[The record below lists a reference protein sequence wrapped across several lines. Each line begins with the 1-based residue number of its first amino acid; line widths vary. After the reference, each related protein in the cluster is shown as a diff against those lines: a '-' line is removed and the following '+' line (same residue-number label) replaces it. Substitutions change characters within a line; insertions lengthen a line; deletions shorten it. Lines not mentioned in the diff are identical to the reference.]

1 MISALLDRS
10 PLARR
15 LMVYVMDIALAGV
28 SLVLSFFL
36 RMGAE
41 GERFYDA
48 LPGLIGIFCLIAAIV
63 FPLSRLNSGS
73 WRYASVRDLLAIVRA
88 VTAAVLVL
96 TLLLFL
102 VDRGASLPRSVL
114 VIEWFVLTIL
124 LAGPRLLYRLY
135 RDSRAGRMSFT
146 GNPISATPVLLYGF
160 SDETETFI
168 RAVNRDRNARF
179 RAVGIVDPNSK
190 HRGRQ
195 LRGVPVIGALE
206 ALVPYME
213 DARKRGTEPGQLII
227 ARPNLDRAMLAEI
240 VKAAARAGIKVT
252 RLPNL
257 QHTTSA
263 LSPETVKP
271 QAVRLEDLLGRQPVV
286 LDEAGISKF
295 VSGRR
300 VLITGAGGSVGS
312 ELAEQVLRFGAA
324 RITLL
329 ENSEFNLYEIER
341 QLRRRPSQAALSPV
355 FCDVRDRDRVF
366 ATMRQE
372 RPEIV
377 FHAAALKHVPVL
389 EQNPAEA
396 ALTNVFGTK
405 HCADAA
411 GAVGADAFI
420 MISTDKAVRPTTILG
435 HTKSLAE
442 SYCQMMDTSG
452 SPTRFMTVRFG
463 NVLGSRGSVVPLF
476 EEQLQRGGP
485 LTVTHPEITRYFMT
499 SVEAAQLVLQAS
511 AYGLQSGQGSG
522 RIFVLDMGQ
531 PVKIADLA
539 RNLVQLAGLKPD
551 EDIRI
556 EFVGLR
562 PGEKLS
568 EELFDDSENLE
579 PTPVDGVLIATP
591 RPVGR
596 EAVEERLTA
605 ILAALRTQEPDEV
618 ADLLRK
624 PLRPAREVVRL
635 TGAG

>member
-1 MISALLDRS
+1 MIYSLLDRS

-15 LMVYVMDIALAGV
+15 LMVYVMDIGLAAA

-41 GERFYDA
+41 GERFFGA
-48 LPGLIGIFCLIAAIV
+48 LPGLVGIFCLIAAVV

-73 WRYASVRDLLAIVRA
+73 WRYASLRDLLAIGRA

-96 TLLLFL
+96 TVLLFL
-102 VDRGASLPRSVL
+102 LDRGASLPRSVL
-114 VIEWFVLTIL
+114 VIEWFVLTIM
-124 LAGPRLLYRLY
+124 LAAPRLLYRLY
-135 RDSRAGRMSFT
+135 RDSRAGRMSLT
-146 GNPISATPVLLYGF
+146 GSPISATPVLLYGF
-160 SDETETFI
+160 ADETETFI

-179 RAVGIVDPNSK
+179 RAVGIVEPNAK

-195 LRGVPVIGALE
+195 LHGVPVIGALE
-206 ALVPYME
+206 ALPPYMDE
-213 DARKRGTEPGQLII
+213 ARKRGTEPSQLIV
-227 ARPNLDRAMLAEI
+227 ARPGLDRRTLAEI
-240 VKAAARAGIKVT
+240 VEAAARAGIKVT

-257 QHTTSA
+257 QHTMSA
-263 LSPETVKP
+263 LPAEAVKP
-271 QAVRLEDLLGRQPVV
+271 QEVRLEDLLGRQPVV
-286 LDEAGISKF
+286 LDEAGVSKF
-295 VSGRR
+295 ISGRR

-312 ELAEQVLRFGAA
+312 EIAEQVLRFGAA
-324 RITLL
+324 RISLL

-341 QLRRRPSQAALSPV
+341 QLRRRNSQTALSPV
-355 FCDVRDRDRVF
+355 FCDVRDRERVL
-366 ATMRQE
+366 AAMRQE

-389 EQNPAEA
+389 ERNPAEA
-396 ALTNVFGTK
+396 VLTNVFGTR

-435 HTKSLAE
+435 HTKALAE

-476 EEQLQRGGP
+476 EEQLRRGGP
-485 LTVTHPEITRYFMT
+485 ITVTHPEITRYFMT

-511 AYGLQSGQGSG
+511 AYGLESGQGNG

-539 RNLVQLAGLKPD
+539 RNLVQLAGLTPD

-568 EELFDDSENLE
+568 EELFDASENLE
-579 PTPVDGVLIATP
+579 PTPVDGVLVATP
-591 RPVGR
+591 RPVSR
-596 EAVEERLTA
+596 DAVEERLGE
-605 ILAALRTQEPDEV
+605 LVSALRSQDPDDV
-618 ADLLRK
+618 ADLVRK